1 MSLAIPLHTLGY
13 TSPQTI
19 PRGDLSEQGVSIT
32 KTFQPI
38 PEVNFVGDQVKQIE
52 MLTEYTPINY
62 TEGWRFLMFMSISKA
77 ANGWFG
83 IEAANGNGYMNWN
96 NGTYGFTGASF
107 TTSKNEK
114 HTFVLN
120 NEGLKV
126 DNTLY
131 PHKATTVY

>member
-1 MSLAIPLHTLGY
+1 
-13 TSPQTI
+13 
-19 PRGDLSEQGVSIT
+19 
-32 KTFQPI
+32 
-38 PEVNFVGDQVKQIE
+38 
-52 MLTEYTPINY
+52 
-62 TEGWRFLMFMSISKA
+62 MFMSISKA

-83 IEAANGNGYMNWN
+83 IEANNSSGNMSWN
-96 NGTYGFTGASF
+96 NGTYGFNGASF
-107 TTSKNEK
+107 TTSKNKK